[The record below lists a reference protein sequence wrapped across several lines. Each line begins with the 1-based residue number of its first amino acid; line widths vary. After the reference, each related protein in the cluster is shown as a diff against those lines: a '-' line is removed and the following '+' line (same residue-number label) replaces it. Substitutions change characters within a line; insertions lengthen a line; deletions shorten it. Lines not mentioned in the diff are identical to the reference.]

1 MIHLYYTIHYN
12 TISQKNE
19 FTEAYRSGPW
29 LSGTLTV
36 AWYWVGE
43 HQAGPGRAHR
53 PGRAISEYMWPS
65 QSQAS
70 RDSNRYKKI

>member
-1 MIHLYYTIHYN
+1 MAQTINSNDTCSSFLIIQYTTSMY
-12 TISQKNE
+12 TISQINE

-53 PGRAISEYMWPS
+53 PGRAISE
-65 QSQAS
+65 
-70 RDSNRYKKI
+70 